1 MTDLLSW
8 RWENNTVAQWAIALV
23 TFVAVLLVLRFVRDF
38 TLRHLR
44 ALAARTENWVD
55 DLIVVILERT
65 KTWFIALVAITIAM
79 APLTVGRDGVR
90 ITTIVMTFA
99 VMIQVAI
106 IANRIVG
113 FAVDRY
119 LLSHG
124 PDVTGAATVRGF
136 AFLARVVAAGVLLIA
151 SLDILGV
158 NVTTFIAGLGIT
170 GIAVALA
177 VQNVLGDLFAALSIV
192 LDKPFVV
199 GDAIAME
206 NVEGTVERVGLKTTR
221 IRGLGG
227 EQIIVANA
235 DLLRGKIRN
244 YRRLAERRVVLTIR
258 LAPETAPE
266 KAAHFPEILQ
276 QIVVSKTPVRF
287 DRAHLAR
294 IADLGLEYELVY
306 YVTSPDY
313 LVHMNLLQA
322 VNLDILEQ
330 MRRQGLAL
338 AAPSRVVISPSPPPP
353 PGVTP
358 AAPDGRQVTG
368 S

>member
-1 MTDLLSW
+1 MHDILQW
-8 RWENNTVAQWAIALV
+8 RWENNTVAQWAIALA
-23 TFVAVLLVLRFVRDF
+23 TFVAAALLLRFVRDF
-38 TLRHLR
+38 SLRHLR

-55 DLIVVILERT
+55 DLIVVVLERT
-65 KTWFIALVAITIAM
+65 KTWFIVLVALAIAM
-79 APLTVGRDGVR
+79 TPLAVGRDGVR
-90 ITTIVMTFA
+90 IATIVMTFA
-99 VMIQVAI
+99 VMVQAAI
-106 IANRIVG
+106 IANRIVSFG
-113 FAVDRY
+113 VDRY
-119 LLSHG
+119 LLTHG
-124 PDVTGAATVRGF
+124 PDLTSAATVRGF
-136 AFLARVVAAGVLLIA
+136 AFLARFAAAVVLLIA
-151 SLDILGV
+151 ALDILGV

-199 GDAIAME
+199 GDAIAMDQ
-206 NVEGTVERVGLKTTR
+206 VEGTVERVGLKTTR

-244 YRRLAERRVVLTIR
+244 YRRLAERRVVLTLR

-266 KAAHFPEILQ
+266 KAARFPEVLQ
-276 QIVVSKTPVRF
+276 ELVVTKTPVRF

-294 IADLGLEYELVY
+294 ITDIGLEYELVY
-306 YVTSPDY
+306 FVTTPDY
-313 LVHMNLLQA
+313 LVHMNVLQA

-330 MRRQGLAL
+330 MRREGVAL
-338 AAPSRVVISPSPPPP
+338 AAPSRVVIAPSPPPP

-358 AAPDGRQVTG
+358 AAPDGRQITG